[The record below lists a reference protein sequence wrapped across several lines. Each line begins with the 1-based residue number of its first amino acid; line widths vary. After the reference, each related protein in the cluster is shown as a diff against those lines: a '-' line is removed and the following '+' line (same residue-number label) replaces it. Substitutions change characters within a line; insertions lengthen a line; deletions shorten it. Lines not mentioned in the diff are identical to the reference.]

1 MSIKVA
7 RNSHYVIR
15 TLDGN
20 GLALYLGEDDQ
31 MYVKDHNGST
41 QLLKEL
47 IGSLSIEIPLMALQ
61 GGSSGTSG
69 KTNGTSGSSGT
80 SGSNGQ
86 DGTSGENGIDGTSGS
101 SGSSGS
107 AGTSGVDGS
116 SGSSGSSGLSGVD
129 GTSGSSGS
137 SGFNGI
143 EGSSG
148 TSGNGGTN
156 GTSGINGTSGSSGKD
171 GEFGIEGSNGTS
183 GTSGVCGTSG
193 TSGIGY
199 SFEEIKSGSKTLL
212 DFRKSQILYL
222 NLNNNT
228 TLNFADFPVGIFY
241 LIVKQGIGNYSV
253 TFPYV
258 VKQSK
263 GFEYVPSVYP
273 NAVDVLQ
280 FMCDGTS
287 YYVIDCKKEY

>member
-7 RNSHYVIR
+7 RSSHWVIR
-15 TLDGN
+15 TLEGN
-20 GLALYLGEDDQ
+20 GLAVYLGEDEQ
-31 MYVKDHNGST
+31 IYVKDQNGT
-41 QLLKEL
+41 IQLLKEL
-47 IGSLSIEIPLMALQ
+47 LGSLSLDIPE
-61 GGSSGTSG
+61 GGFQSGTSGTSG

-86 DGTSGENGIDGTSGS
+86 DGTSGQNGVDGTSGS

-116 SGSSGSSGLSGVD
+116 SGSSGISGVD
-129 GTSGSSGS
+129 GSSGS
-137 SGFNGI
+137 SGISGFNGVD
-143 EGSSG
+143 GSSG

-171 GEFGIEGSNGTS
+171 GDIGVKGSNGTS
-183 GTSGVCGTSG
+183 GSSGICGSSG
-193 TSGIGY
+193 TSGKGY
-199 SFEEIKSGSKTLL
+199 SFEEIESRSKTIL
-212 DFRKSQILYL
+212 DFTKSQILSL

-228 TLNFADFPVGIFY
+228 TLNFAGFPVGIFY

-253 TFPYV
+253 NLPYV
-258 VKQSK
+258 VKQPK
-263 GFEYVPSVYP
+263 GFEYVPSIYP

-287 YYVIDCKKEY
+287 FYVIDCKKELQ

>member
-7 RNSHYVIR
+7 RISHYVVR

-31 MYVKDHNGST
+31 LYVKDHNGSI

-47 IGSLSIEIPLMALQ
+47 IGSLSIEIPLVGLQ

-69 KTNGTSGSSGT
+69 QTNGTSGSSGI

-86 DGTSGENGIDGTSGS
+86 DGTSGENGIDGSSGS

-107 AGTSGVDGS
+107 AGTSGI
-116 SGSSGSSGLSGVD
+116 D
-129 GTSGSSGS
+129 GTSGSSGVSGFDGTSGS
-137 SGFNGI
+137 SGFNGSS
-143 EGSSG
+143 GSSG

-156 GTSGINGTSGSSGKD
+156 GTSGINGSSGSSGKD

-183 GTSGVCGTSG
+183 GSSGVCGSSG

-199 SFEEIKSGSKTLL
+199 SFEEIQSGSKTFL
-212 DFRKSQILYL
+212 DFRKNQILYL

-228 TLNFADFPVGIFY
+228 TLNFADSPVGIFY

-258 VKQSK
+258 VKQPK
-263 GFEYVPSVYP
+263 GFEYVPSIFP

>member
-1 MSIKVA
+1 MSVKVA
-7 RNSHYVIR
+7 RSSHWVIR
-15 TLDGN
+15 TLEGN
-20 GLALYLGEDDQ
+20 GLAVYLGEDDVI
-31 MYVKDHNGST
+31 YVKDQNGSI
-41 QLLKEL
+41 QPLKEL
-47 IGSLSIEIPLMALQ
+47 IGSLSVDVPE
-61 GGSSGTSG
+61 GGFQSGTSGTSG

-86 DGTSGENGIDGTSGS
+86 DGTSGENGLDGTSGS

-107 AGTSGVDGS
+107 SGTSGIDGSSGSSGYSGVDGS
-116 SGSSGSSGLSGVD
+116 SGSSGTSGV
-129 GTSGSSGS
+129 
-137 SGFNGI
+137 NGI
-143 EGSSG
+143 DGSSG

-171 GEFGIEGSNGTS
+171 GDIGAKGSNGTS
-183 GTSGVCGTSG
+183 GSSGLCGSSG
-193 TSGIGY
+193 TSGVGY
-199 SFEEIKSGSKTLL
+199 SFEQIDSRSKTLL
-212 DFRKSQILYL
+212 DFTKSQILFL

-228 TLNFADFPVGIFY
+228 TLNFAGFPVGIFY

-258 VKQSK
+258 LKQAK
-263 GFEYVPSVYP
+263 GFEYVPSIYP

-287 YYVIDCKKEY
+287 FYVIDCKKEY

>member
-1 MSIKVA
+1 MSVKVA
-7 RNSHYVIR
+7 RSSHWVIR
-15 TLDGN
+15 TLEGN
-20 GLALYLGEDDQ
+20 GLAVYLGEDEQ
-31 MYVKDHNGST
+31 IYVKDQNGT
-41 QLLKEL
+41 IQLLKEL
-47 IGSLSIEIPLMALQ
+47 LGSVSLDIPE
-61 GGSSGTSG
+61 GGFQSGTSGTSG

-86 DGTSGENGIDGTSGS
+86 DGTSGQNGVDGTSGS

-116 SGSSGSSGLSGVD
+116 SGSSGISGVD
-129 GTSGSSGS
+129 GSSGS
-137 SGFNGI
+137 SGISGFNGVD
-143 EGSSG
+143 GSSG

-171 GEFGIEGSNGTS
+171 GDIGAKGSNGTS
-183 GTSGVCGTSG
+183 GSSGVCGSSG
-193 TSGIGY
+193 TSGVGY
-199 SFEEIKSGSKTLL
+199 LFEQIDSRSKTLL
-212 DFRKSQILYL
+212 DFTKSQILFL

-228 TLNFADFPVGIFY
+228 TLNFAGFPVGIFY

-258 VKQSK
+258 LKQAK
-263 GFEYVPSVYP
+263 GFEYVPSIFP

-287 YYVIDCKKEY
+287 FYVIDCKKEY

>member
-20 GLALYLGEDDQ
+20 GLAIYIAEDDQ
-31 MYVKDHNGST
+31 LYVKDHNGST

-47 IGSLSIEIPLMALQ
+47 IGSLSIEIPLMGLQ

-116 SGSSGSSGLSGVD
+116 SGSSGLSGVD
-129 GTSGSSGS
+129 GYSGSSGS
-137 SGFNGI
+137 SGFNGVD
-143 EGSSG
+143 GSSG

-199 SFEEIKSGSKTLL
+199 SFEQIQSGSKTLL

>member
-7 RNSHYVIR
+7 RSAHYVIR
-15 TLDGN
+15 TLEGN
-20 GLALYLGEDDQ
+20 GLAVYLGEDEEI
-31 MYVKDHNGST
+31 YVKDQNGSI

-47 IGSLSIEIPLMALQ
+47 IGSLSFDVPK
-61 GGSSGTSG
+61 GGFQSGTSGTSG

-86 DGTSGENGIDGTSGS
+86 DGTSGENGFDGTSGS

-107 AGTSGVDGS
+107 SGTSGIDGSSGSSGYSGVDGS
-116 SGSSGSSGLSGVD
+116 SGSSGTSGV
-129 GTSGSSGS
+129 
-137 SGFNGI
+137 NGI
-143 EGSSG
+143 DGSSG

-171 GEFGIEGSNGTS
+171 GDIGAKGSNGTS
-183 GTSGVCGTSG
+183 GSSGVCGSSG
-193 TSGIGY
+193 TSGVGY
-199 SFEEIKSGSKTLL
+199 LFEQIDSRSKTLL
-212 DFRKSQILYL
+212 DFTKSQILFL

-228 TLNFADFPVGIFY
+228 TLNFAGFPVGIFY

-258 VKQSK
+258 LKQAK
-263 GFEYVPSVYP
+263 GFEYVPSIFP

-287 YYVIDCKKEY
+287 FYVIDCKKEY

>member
-7 RNSHYVIR
+7 RSAHYVIR
-15 TLDGN
+15 TLEGN
-20 GLALYLGEDDQ
+20 GLAVYLGEDEEI
-31 MYVKDHNGST
+31 YVKDQNGSI

-47 IGSLSIEIPLMALQ
+47 IGSLSFDVPK
-61 GGSSGTSG
+61 GGFQSGTSGTSG

-86 DGTSGENGIDGTSGS
+86 DGTSGENGLDGTSGS

-107 AGTSGVDGS
+107 SGTSGIDGSSGSSGYSGVDGS
-116 SGSSGSSGLSGVD
+116 SGSSGTSGV
-129 GTSGSSGS
+129 
-137 SGFNGI
+137 NGI
-143 EGSSG
+143 DGSSG

-171 GEFGIEGSNGTS
+171 GDIGAKGSNGTS
-183 GTSGVCGTSG
+183 GSSGVCGSSG
-193 TSGIGY
+193 TSGVGY
-199 SFEEIKSGSKTLL
+199 LFEQIDSRSKTLL
-212 DFRKSQILYL
+212 DFTKSQILFL

-228 TLNFADFPVGIFY
+228 TLNFAGFPVGIFY

-258 VKQSK
+258 LKQAK
-263 GFEYVPSVYP
+263 GFEYVPSIFP

-287 YYVIDCKKEY
+287 FYVIDCKKEY

>member
-7 RNSHYVIR
+7 RSPHYVIR
-15 TLDGN
+15 TLEGN
-20 GLALYLGEDDQ
+20 GLAVYLGEDEEI
-31 MYVKDHNGST
+31 YVKDQNGSI

-47 IGSLSIEIPLMALQ
+47 IGSLSFDVPK
-61 GGSSGTSG
+61 GGFQSGTSGTSG

-86 DGTSGENGIDGTSGS
+86 DGTSGENGLDGTSGS

-107 AGTSGVDGS
+107 SGTSGIDGSSGSSGYSGVDGS
-116 SGSSGSSGLSGVD
+116 SGSSGTSGV
-129 GTSGSSGS
+129 
-137 SGFNGI
+137 NGI
-143 EGSSG
+143 DGSSG

-171 GEFGIEGSNGTS
+171 GDIGAKGSNGTS
-183 GTSGVCGTSG
+183 GSSGVCGSSG
-193 TSGIGY
+193 TSGVGY
-199 SFEEIKSGSKTLL
+199 LFEQIDSRSKTLL
-212 DFRKSQILYL
+212 DFTKSQILFL

-228 TLNFADFPVGIFY
+228 TLNFAGFPVGIFY

-258 VKQSK
+258 LKQAK
-263 GFEYVPSVYP
+263 GFEYVPSIFP

-287 YYVIDCKKEY
+287 FYVIDCKKEY

>member
-7 RNSHYVIR
+7 RSAHYVIR
-15 TLDGN
+15 TLEGN
-20 GLALYLGEDDQ
+20 GLAVYLGEDEEI
-31 MYVKDHNGST
+31 YVKDQNGSI

-47 IGSLSIEIPLMALQ
+47 IGSLSFDVPK
-61 GGSSGTSG
+61 GGFQSGTSGTSG

-86 DGTSGENGIDGTSGS
+86 DGTSGENGFDGTSGS

-107 AGTSGVDGS
+107 SGTSGIDGSSGSSGYSGVDGS
-116 SGSSGSSGLSGVD
+116 SGSSGTSGV
-129 GTSGSSGS
+129 
-137 SGFNGI
+137 NGI
-143 EGSSG
+143 DGSSG

-171 GEFGIEGSNGTS
+171 GDIGAKGSNGTS
-183 GTSGVCGTSG
+183 GSSGVCGSSG
-193 TSGIGY
+193 TSGMGY
-199 SFEEIKSGSKTLL
+199 SFAKIESRSKTLL
-212 DFRKSQILYL
+212 DFTKSQILYL
-222 NLNNNT
+222 NLNHNT

-258 VKQSK
+258 VKQPK
-263 GFEYVPSVYP
+263 GFEYVPSIFP

-280 FMCDGTS
+280 LMCDGAS

>member
-7 RNSHYVIR
+7 KSSHYVIR

-20 GLALYLGEDDQ
+20 GLAIYIGEDDQ
-31 MYVKDHNGST
+31 LYVKDHNGSI

-47 IGSLSIEIPLMALQ
+47 IGSLSIEIPLMSLQ
-61 GGSSGTSG
+61 SGSSGTSG
-69 KTNGTSGSSGT
+69 KTNGTSGSSGI

-86 DGTSGENGIDGTSGS
+86 DGTSGENGIDGSSGS
-101 SGSSGS
+101 SGSSGN
-107 AGTSGVDGS
+107 AGTSGMDGTSGSSGLSGFDGASGS
-116 SGSSGSSGLSGVD
+116 SGSSGSSGI
-129 GTSGSSGS
+129 
-137 SGFNGI
+137 NGI
-143 EGSSG
+143 DGSSG

-171 GEFGIEGSNGTS
+171 GDVGTEGSNGTS
-183 GTSGVCGTSG
+183 GSSGVCGSSG
-193 TSGIGY
+193 TSGKGY
-199 SFEEIKSGSKTLL
+199 SFEEIQSGSKTLL

-263 GFEYVPSVYP
+263 GFEYVPSIFP

>member
-20 GLALYLGEDDQ
+20 GLAVYLAEDDQ
-31 MYVKDHNGST
+31 IYVKDHNGSI

-47 IGSLSIEIPLMALQ
+47 IGPLSIEIPLMSLQ

-80 SGSNGQ
+80 SGLNGQ
-86 DGTSGENGIDGTSGS
+86 DGTSGENGIDGISGS

-107 AGTSGVDGS
+107 TGTSGID
-116 SGSSGSSGLSGVD
+116 GSSGSSGLSGFD

-143 EGSSG
+143 DGSSG

-171 GEFGIEGSNGTS
+171 GEYGIEGSNGTS

>member
-1 MSIKVA
+1 MTVKIA
-7 RNSHYVIR
+7 RNSHYVVR
-15 TLDGN
+15 TPDGN
-20 GLALYLGEDDQ
+20 GLAIYLAEDDQ
-31 MYVKDHNGST
+31 LYVKDHNGST

-47 IGSLSIEIPLMALQ
+47 IGSLSIEIPLIGLQ

-69 KTNGTSGSSGT
+69 KTNGTSGSAGT

-116 SGSSGSSGLSGVD
+116 SGSSGLSGVD
-129 GTSGSSGS
+129 GYSGSSGS

-143 EGSSG
+143 DGSSG

-183 GTSGVCGTSG
+183 GSSGVCGSSG
-193 TSGIGY
+193 TSGKGY
-199 SFEEIKSGSKTLL
+199 SFEEIQSGSKTLL
-212 DFRKSQILYL
+212 DFKKSQILYL

-228 TLNFADFPVGIFY
+228 TLNFADSPVGIFY

>member
-20 GLALYLGEDDQ
+20 GLAIYIAEDDQ
-31 MYVKDHNGST
+31 LYVKDHNGST

-47 IGSLSIEIPLMALQ
+47 IGSLSIEIPLMGLQ

-86 DGTSGENGIDGTSGS
+86 DGTSGENGIDGSSGS

-116 SGSSGSSGLSGVD
+116 SGSSGLSGFD
-129 GTSGSSGS
+129 GTSGSSGA

-143 EGSSG
+143 DGSSG

-199 SFEEIKSGSKTLL
+199 SFEQIQSGSKTLL

>member
-1 MSIKVA
+1 MTVKVA
-7 RNSHYVIR
+7 KSSHWVIR
-15 TLDGN
+15 TLEGN
-20 GLALYLGEDDQ
+20 GLAIYLGEDDQ
-31 MYVKDHNGST
+31 MYVKDQNGSI

-47 IGSLSIEIPLMALQ
+47 IGSLSIEIPLMSLQ

-116 SGSSGSSGLSGVD
+116 SGSSGLSGVD

-143 EGSSG
+143 DGSSG

-171 GEFGIEGSNGTS
+171 GDVGIEGSNGTS
-183 GTSGVCGTSG
+183 GSSGVCGSSG

-199 SFEEIKSGSKTLL
+199 SFEQIQSGSKTLL

>member
-1 MSIKVA
+1 MSIKVS
-7 RNSHYVIR
+7 RNSHWVIQ
-15 TLDGN
+15 TVSGN

-31 MYVKDHNGST
+31 MYVKDQNGSI

-47 IGSLSIEIPLMALQ
+47 IGSLSLEIPLMALQ

-86 DGTSGENGIDGTSGS
+86 DGTSGENGLEGTSGS

-107 AGTSGVDGS
+107 SGTSGIDGSSGSSGYSGVDGS
-116 SGSSGSSGLSGVD
+116 SGSSGTSGL
-129 GTSGSSGS
+129 
-137 SGFNGI
+137 NGI
-143 EGSSG
+143 NGSSG

-171 GEFGIEGSNGTS
+171 GEFGIKGSNGTS
-183 GTSGVCGTSG
+183 GSSGVCGSSG
-193 TSGIGY
+193 TSGVGY
-199 SFEEIKSGSKTLL
+199 SFEQIDSRSKTIL
-212 DFRKSQILYL
+212 DFTKNQILCL

-228 TLNFADFPVGIFY
+228 TLNFAGFPVGIFY

-258 VKQSK
+258 LKQAK
-263 GFEYVPSVYP
+263 GFEYVPSIYP

>member
-20 GLALYLGEDDQ
+20 GLAIYIAEDDQ
-31 MYVKDHNGST
+31 LYVKDHNGST

-47 IGSLSIEIPLMALQ
+47 IGSLSIEIPLMGLQ

-69 KTNGTSGSSGT
+69 KTNCTSGSSGT

-116 SGSSGSSGLSGVD
+116 SGSSGLSGVD
-129 GTSGSSGS
+129 GYSGSSGS
-137 SGFNGI
+137 SGFNGVD
-143 EGSSG
+143 GSSG

-199 SFEEIKSGSKTLL
+199 SFEQIQSGSKTLL

>member
-7 RNSHYVIR
+7 RSSHWVIR
-15 TLDGN
+15 TLEGN
-20 GLALYLGEDDQ
+20 GLAIYLGEDDQ
-31 MYVKDHNGST
+31 LYVKDQNGSI

-47 IGSLSIEIPLMALQ
+47 IGSLSIEVPLIGLPS
-61 GGSSGTSG
+61 GTSGTSG

-86 DGTSGENGIDGTSGS
+86 DGTSGQDGLNGTSGS
-101 SGSSGS
+101 SGSLGTSGTSGIDGSSGS
-107 AGTSGVDGS
+107 SGISGVDGS
-116 SGSSGSSGLSGVD
+116 SGSSGTSGV
-129 GTSGSSGS
+129 
-137 SGFNGI
+137 NGI
-143 EGSSG
+143 DGSSG
-148 TSGNGGTN
+148 TSGNGGSN

-171 GEFGIEGSNGTS
+171 GDTGVEGSNGTS
-183 GTSGVCGTSG
+183 GSSGICGSSG
-193 TSGIGY
+193 TSGKGY
-199 SFEEIKSGSKTLL
+199 SFDQIDSRSRTLL
-212 DFRKSQILYL
+212 DFTKNQILFL

-228 TLNFADFPVGIFY
+228 TLNFTGFPVGIFY

-258 VKQSK
+258 VKQPK

-273 NAVDVLQ
+273 NAEDVLQ
-280 FMCDGTS
+280 IMCDGTN

>member
-1 MSIKVA
+1 MNVKVA
-7 RNSHYVIR
+7 RNAHYVIR
-15 TLDGN
+15 TLEGN

-31 MYVKDHNGST
+31 MYVKDQNGSI

-47 IGSLSIEIPLMALQ
+47 IGSLSIEIPLMSLQ

-69 KTNGTSGSSGT
+69 KTNGTSGSSGI

-107 AGTSGVDGS
+107 AGTSGMDGTS
-116 SGSSGSSGLSGVD
+116 GSSGLSGFDGASGSSGSSGI
-129 GTSGSSGS
+129 
-137 SGFNGI
+137 NGI
-143 EGSSG
+143 DGSSG

-171 GEFGIEGSNGTS
+171 GDVGTEGSNGTS
-183 GTSGVCGTSG
+183 GSSGVCGSSG
-193 TSGIGY
+193 TSGKGY
-199 SFEEIKSGSKTLL
+199 SFEEIQSGSKTLL

-263 GFEYVPSVYP
+263 GFEYVPSIFP

>member
-7 RNSHYVIR
+7 RSAHYVIR
-15 TLDGN
+15 TLEGN
-20 GLALYLGEDDQ
+20 GLAVYLGEDEEI
-31 MYVKDHNGST
+31 YVKDQNGSI

-47 IGSLSIEIPLMALQ
+47 IGSLSFDVPK
-61 GGSSGTSG
+61 GGFQSGTSGTSG

-86 DGTSGENGIDGTSGS
+86 DGTSGENGLDGTSGS

-107 AGTSGVDGS
+107 SGTSGIEGSSGSSGYSGVDGS
-116 SGSSGSSGLSGVD
+116 SGSSGTSGV
-129 GTSGSSGS
+129 
-137 SGFNGI
+137 NGI
-143 EGSSG
+143 DGSSG

-171 GEFGIEGSNGTS
+171 GDIGAKGSNGTS
-183 GTSGVCGTSG
+183 GSSGVCGSSG
-193 TSGIGY
+193 TSGVGY
-199 SFEEIKSGSKTLL
+199 LFEQIDSRSKTLL
-212 DFRKSQILYL
+212 DFTKSQILFL

-228 TLNFADFPVGIFY
+228 TLNFAGFPVGIFY

-258 VKQSK
+258 LKQAK
-263 GFEYVPSVYP
+263 GFEYVPSIFP

-287 YYVIDCKKEY
+287 FYVIDCKKEY

>member
-137 SGFNGI
+137 SGFNGL